1 MGVKRFWVVRLQTR
15 QDGPAVYLDAEKL
28 LTTSIRR
35 AMRFTSLRSA
45 KHWCGWSCATFEQ
58 TEEVR

>member
-1 MGVKRFWVVRLQTR
+1 MQTR

-58 TEEVR
+58 TEVSS